1 MISIF
6 PPFRVHAALRL
17 EHCRHP
23 GDIRGCHFELRPFDQ
38 QIPAGHDAGR
48 EHPDISEI
56 KSAAAQFISRSGGYD
71 VPATPFLS
79 DPVEHFLHDILHQHD
94 RLQIRKQ
101 VEFGFEQRQNG
112 FLVLR
117 RRTAAAVPQF

>member
-1 MISIF
+1 MPHYALSSAGIRAISADAISNFDLSISRF
-6 PPFRVHAALRL
+6 PPVMMQD
-17 EHCRHP
+17 
-23 GDIRGCHFELRPFDQ
+23 GN
-38 QIPAGHDAGR
+38 
-48 EHPDISEI
+48 EI

-71 VPATPFLS
+71 VPAAPFLS

-112 FLVLR
+112 FQVLR